1 MIQES
6 VAPHLVDGSAELH
19 AMLRVSH
26 PETKIQPTDWNA
38 AEKALGMP
46 LPSDYKSFIDSF
58 GSGTLGDIT
67 IVAPHGPPGFDLF
80 ALQEKK
86 REDAVLLRPAPHEGH
101 QGRRQRGRGLGD
113 GLQAPRVRPGTLAG
127 RERTPLRRSRPCRS
141 PLRTRPPRRKPQSP
155 RSLNNLTSSVD
166 LGNYS
171 AVI

>member
-1 MIQES
+1 
-6 VAPHLVDGSAELH
+6 VDGSAELH

-101 QGRRQRGRGLGD
+101 QGRRQRGR
-113 GLQAPRVRPGTLAG
+113 RPGHG
-127 RERTPLRRSRPCRS
+127 RQARG
-141 PLRTRPPRRKPQSP
+141 TRPGLRA
-155 RSLNNLTSSVD
+155 
-166 LGNYS
+166 S
-171 AVI
+171 ADTGSAAAAEG